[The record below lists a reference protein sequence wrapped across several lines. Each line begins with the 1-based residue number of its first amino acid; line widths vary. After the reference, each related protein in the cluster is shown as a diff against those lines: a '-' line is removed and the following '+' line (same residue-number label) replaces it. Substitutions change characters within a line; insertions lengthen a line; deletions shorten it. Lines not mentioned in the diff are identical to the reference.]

1 MILSEREYIQTRG
14 SRAGSEREVESAATG
29 PLFDDVLNGQPDSS
43 SSTNTQTNDSSSADS
58 SNMPVVN
65 SNKQQGDYSSA
76 NRVFSPPT
84 DLPSGNDD
92 DVVAR
97 QIREAAM
104 KEVDP
109 TLREKLWQEY
119 RKYKNKGK

>member
-1 MILSEREYIQTRG
+1 VIIAVL
-14 SRAGSEREVESAATG
+14 TG
-29 PLFDDVLNGQPDSS
+29 F
-43 SSTNTQTNDSSSADS
+43 
-58 SNMPVVN
+58 
-65 SNKQQGDYSSA
+65 
-76 NRVFSPPT
+76 FSPPT
-84 DLPSGNDD
+84 DIPSGNDD